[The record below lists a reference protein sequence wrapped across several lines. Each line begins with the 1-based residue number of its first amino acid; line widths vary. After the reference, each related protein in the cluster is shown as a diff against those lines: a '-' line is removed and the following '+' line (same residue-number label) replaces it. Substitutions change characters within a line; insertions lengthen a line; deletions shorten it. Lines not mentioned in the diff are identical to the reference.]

1 LSSWKR
7 SFEATCRELEMA
19 RRKKQALDEL
29 LAKNRMSQPTYQHLL
44 SSLEENIRHLEAHQ
58 RSLAQKMTKRV
69 EELQRQIEIFRLLM
83 ANLEMRH
90 VSREVMP
97 ETYEKN
103 KRTLTLGLEATENEL
118 NQIRNALA
126 RVAP

>member
-1 LSSWKR
+1 MSSWKR

-97 ETYEKN
+97 ETYAKN